1 VKTAKKIIS
10 CFLLFIFSFQSIAL
24 AQTDY
29 EKKLEYRRKKIE
41 VLVRTTY
48 VGETSG
54 YTSLNASDYRWTITP
69 EGYSYGSSQIYGTN
83 TGRSTTRQVSDWV
96 IVRGGIRELSDI
108 EFLEIIGDKE
118 KADQIQKAMDE
129 KNGMGMWA
137 LGCGILGVASIVG
150 AAGYAT
156 VNSSQVA
163 VGTALILGGIFL
175 GYLYAPQR
183 HYIPADQAQE
193 GADNYNIK
201 LKKALGLPVE
211 TE

>member
-1 VKTAKKIIS
+1 MRSAIRTVAY
-10 CFLLFIFSFQSIAL
+10 FLLFIFSFQSIAL

-29 EKKLEYRRKKIE
+29 EKKLEYRRKKME
-41 VLVRTTY
+41 VLVRTAY

-54 YTSLNASDYRWTITP
+54 YTSLNASDYSWTSTP

-83 TGRSTTRQVSDWV
+83 SGRSTTRPVSDWV
-96 IVRGGIRELSDI
+96 MVKGGIRELSDI
-108 EFLEIIGDKE
+108 EFIEIIGDRE
-118 KADQIQKAMDE
+118 KADQIQKTMDE
-129 KNGMGMWA
+129 KNRMGMWA
-137 LGCGILGVASIVG
+137 LGCGILGVASVVG
-150 AAGYAT
+150 AGGFT
-156 VNSSQVA
+156 PVNSSQMA
-163 VGTALILGGIFL
+163 IGTALILGGIFL

-183 HYIPADQAQE
+183 HYITADYAQE

>member
-1 VKTAKKIIS
+1 MKTAVKAIAY
-10 CFLLFIFSFQSIAL
+10 FLLFVLSLQSAAL

-83 TGRSTTRQVSDWV
+83 SGRSTTRQVSDWV
-96 IVRGGIRELSDI
+96 MVRGGIRELSDT
-108 EFLEIIGDKE
+108 EFLEIIGDRE

-129 KNGMGMWA
+129 KNRMGMWA
-137 LGCGILGVASIVG
+137 LGCGILGVASVIG
-150 AAGYAT
+150 AAGFTPA
-156 VNSSQVA
+156 NSSQIA
-163 VGTALILGGIFL
+163 IGTALILGGIFL

-183 HYIPADQAQE
+183 HYIPADYAQE

-201 LKKALGLPVE
+201 LKKVLGLPVE

>member
-1 VKTAKKIIS
+1 MRSAIKTVAY
-10 CFLLFIFSFQSIAL
+10 FLLFVLSFQSIAF

-29 EKKLEYRRKKIE
+29 EKKLEYRRKKMEI
-41 VLVRTTY
+41 LVRTSY

-69 EGYSYGSSQIYGTN
+69 EGYSYGSSQLYGTN

-129 KNGMGMWA
+129 KSGMGMWA
-137 LGCGILGVASIVG
+137 LGCGILGVASVIG
-150 AAGYAT
+150 AAGFTPA
-156 VNSSQVA
+156 NSSQMA
-163 VGTALILGGIFL
+163 IGTALILGGIFL

>member
-1 VKTAKKIIS
+1 VKTIIRAVS
-10 CFLLFIFSFQSIAL
+10 YFLLFVLSLQSTAL

-41 VLVRTTY
+41 VLVRTAY

-83 TGRSTTRQVSDWV
+83 SGRSTTRQVSDWV
-96 IVRGGIRELSDI
+96 MVRGGIRELSDI
-108 EFLEIIGDKE
+108 EFLEIIGDRE
-118 KADQIQKAMDE
+118 KADEIQRSMDE
-129 KNGMGMWA
+129 KNRMGMWA
-137 LGCGILGVASIVG
+137 LGCGIFGVVSVIG
-150 AAGYAT
+150 AAAYT
-156 VNSSQVA
+156 PVNSSQMA
-163 VGTALILGGIFL
+163 IGTTLILGGIFL

-183 HYIPADQAQE
+183 HYILADHAQE

>member
-1 VKTAKKIIS
+1 MKSAIRTVAY
-10 CFLLFIFSFQSIAL
+10 FLLFVFSFQSIAL

-41 VLVRTTY
+41 ILVRTTY

-54 YTSLNASDYRWTITP
+54 YTSLNTSDYQWTSTP

-83 TGRSTTRQVSDWV
+83 TGRSTTRPVSDWV
-96 IVRGGIRELSDI
+96 MVRGGIRELLDI
-108 EFLEIIGDKE
+108 EFLEIIGDRE

-129 KNGMGMWA
+129 KNRMGMWA
-137 LGCGILGVASIVG
+137 LGCGILGVASVIS
-150 AAGYAT
+150 AAGFTPA
-156 VNSSQVA
+156 NSSQMA
-163 VGTALILGGIFL
+163 VGTALILGGILL

>member
-1 VKTAKKIIS
+1 VKTIIRIVAY
-10 CFLLFIFSFQSIAL
+10 FLLFVISFQSAAL

-29 EKKLEYRRKKIE
+29 EKKLEYRRKKIQI
-41 VLVRTTY
+41 LVRMTY

-54 YTSLNASDYRWTITP
+54 YTSLSSSDYNWASTP

-83 TGRSTTRQVSDWV
+83 TGHSTTRPVSDWV

-108 EFLEIIGDKE
+108 EFLEIVGDKE

-129 KNGMGMWA
+129 KNSMGMWA
-137 LGCGILGVASIVG
+137 LGCGILGVVSVIG
-150 AAGYAT
+150 AASYT
-156 VNSSQVA
+156 PVNSSQMA
-163 VGTALILGGIFL
+163 VGTTLILGGILL

>member
-1 VKTAKKIIS
+1 MKTITRIIAY
-10 CFLLFIFSFQSIAL
+10 FLLFILSFQSAAL

-29 EKKLEYRRKKIE
+29 EKKLEYRRKKIQI
-41 VLVRTTY
+41 LVRTTY

-54 YTSLNASDYRWTITP
+54 YTSLSASDYNWTSTP

-83 TGRSTTRQVSDWV
+83 TGRSTTRPVSDWV
-96 IVRGGIRELSDI
+96 MVRGGIRELSDI
-108 EFLEIIGDKE
+108 EFLEIVGDRMR
-118 KADQIQKAMDE
+118 ADEVQRTVDE
-129 KNGMGMWA
+129 KNRMGMWA
-137 LGCGILGVASIVG
+137 LGCGIFGVASVIG
-150 AAGYAT
+150 AASYT
-156 VNSSQVA
+156 PVNSSQMA
-163 VGTALILGGIFL
+163 IGTTLILGGILL

>member
-1 VKTAKKIIS
+1 VKTAIKTIS

-29 EKKLEYRRKKIE
+29 EKKLEYRRKKIQI
-41 VLVRTTY
+41 LVRTTY

-54 YTSLNASDYRWTITP
+54 YTSLSASDYNWTSTS

-83 TGRSTTRQVSDWV
+83 TGHSTTRPVSDWV
-96 IVRGGIRELSDI
+96 MVRGGIRELSDI
-108 EFLEIIGDKE
+108 EFLEIVGDRE

-129 KNGMGMWA
+129 KNRMGMWA
-137 LGCGILGVASIVG
+137 LGCGILGVASVIG
-150 AAGYAT
+150 AAAYT
-156 VNSSQVA
+156 PVNSSQMA
-163 VGTALILGGIFL
+163 IGTSLILGGILL
-175 GYLYAPQR
+175 GYLYAPQK
-183 HYIPADQAQE
+183 HYIPPDYAQE